1 MEGVGFFVG
10 ASLLAIGGLGDH
22 WPSLAGKLL
31 QRQHG
36 IAERW
41 AKKGPLLA
49 ALLGLAGLVGLQH
62 LLVYQQLG

>member
-31 QRQHG
+31 QGEEQWQG
-36 IAERW
+36 
-41 AKKGPLLA
+41 
-49 ALLGLAGLVGLQH
+49 LGFLWEPACWR
-62 LLVYQQLG
+62 LGG